1 MKMQLPLGH
10 KTNCTPIS
18 GYAPTMTNPEETKD
32 RFYEER
38 DSLISSVLQTE
49 KLIVFGDS
57 NACVGS
63 GHQAWHNINEKHGVG
78 KYNSYGLLLSL
89 CASHNL
95 TITNTMVK
103 DRQGAH
109 LTEAMHGT
117 SADCLKDHPANN
129 FCYCLFSR
137 MSLSKPELAFV
148 DNLVFFN
155 TTVSCL

>member
-32 RFYEER
+32 RFNEER

-103 DRQGAH
+103 DRQGTH

-117 SADCLKDHPANN
+117 SADCLKDHP
-129 FCYCLFSR
+129 LIISR
-137 MSLSKPELAFV
+137 Q
-148 DNLVFFN
+148 NLLIQPKKRSQGQKVTN
-155 TTVSCL
+155 